1 MFKERL
7 IEKPEVQVL
16 LQKLSQ
22 DRSPATNTY
31 SEIIYLLDE
40 IMQKIDKID
49 VILNKFDNT
58 LEKIEKEY
66 DPNYLTPQQTGMSP
80 GRCPIA

>member
-31 SEIIYLLDE
+31 YEIIYLLDE

-49 VILNKFDNT
+49 AVLDKFDKN
-58 LEKIEKEY
+58 LIKITEEID
-66 DPNYLTPQQTGMSP
+66 DPNKLTPQQTGMSN
-80 GRCPIA
+80 GRCPI